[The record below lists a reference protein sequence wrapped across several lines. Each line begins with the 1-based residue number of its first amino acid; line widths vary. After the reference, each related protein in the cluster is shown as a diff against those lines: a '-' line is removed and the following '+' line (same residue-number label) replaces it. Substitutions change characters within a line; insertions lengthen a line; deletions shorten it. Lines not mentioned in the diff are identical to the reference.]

1 LVGIDGNRIPAAETV
16 ALFASPGDS
25 ELIRSIL
32 TDSAIHHVE
41 VDRGGLPAAI
51 RSQKMAAAIVD
62 EALFD
67 DELIAALEAAV
78 ADQPAWSN
86 FPFILLMDRAS
97 TTRHADL
104 MQALGNVGVVERPL
118 DASMLVPN
126 VRGALR
132 SRRRQR
138 EAEAYLLQRQEAQS
152 RLQQLTENLEARVR
166 ARTDDLA
173 SANGRLLREI
183 EERRHAEEQLRESE
197 ELYRY
202 TVELSQQLVW
212 TASPEGRVLSLS
224 ARFSEL
230 TGLDRKIDP
239 HEGWLAVLHPDDRG
253 AILQLWEEILSTA
266 EPSAGQFRM
275 RLADGSYRTFV
286 ARAAPRKDRD
296 GRVIRWYGSTE
307 DVEDQKQAEAARA
320 AAEERYR
327 LAARAT
333 NDAIW
338 DLDLVTSQI
347 HWSESASETL
357 GYPGRKLGTT
367 PMAWWEERVHPE
379 DRQEVVESLER
390 AASRGASRWS
400 ATYRFRQ
407 KNGDYATFFDR
418 GFIVRD
424 EKGEVA
430 RFVGAM
436 TDLSERQRADE
447 EIRRMQAEL
456 IHVSRLSAMGTMGS
470 TLAHELN
477 QPLTAVTNYVRGSR
491 RLLADGDRER
501 IGEVSD
507 ALEAA
512 EAGAIRAGQIVRR
525 LRELVA
531 RGTAAM
537 RREELPKLI
546 DEAGVIAFVDSKFLG
561 VTPRVELDPAA
572 HWVEADRI
580 QIQQVLINLIRNAM
594 QAVRG
599 CEAREVAVSTRR
611 LSPGQVEV
619 SVADTGAGI
628 PASVRDGLFSPFQ
641 GTKAE
646 GLGIGLSI
654 SRTIVEAHGG
664 KIWAEDR
671 VGGGSV
677 FRFTLPAIPDKAGA

>member
-1 LVGIDGNRIPAAETV
+1 MGRRGKKIEALEPV
-16 ALFASPGDS
+16 AVLASPGDTEQICAILEES
-25 ELIRSIL
+25 GVYCVPVGREGLAEAVRSHELCATI
-32 TDSAIHHVE
+32 A
-41 VDRGGLPAAI
+41 
-51 RSQKMAAAIVD
+51 D

-67 DELIAALEAAV
+67 EELIAALEAAV
-78 ADQPAWSN
+78 AEQPAWSN

-97 TTRHADL
+97 ASRHARI
-104 MQALGNVGVVERPL
+104 MQALGNVGVVERPI
-118 DASMLVPN
+118 DAAILVPN
-126 VRGALR
+126 VHAALR

-138 EAEAYLLQRQEAQS
+138 EAEAYLLQRQEAEC
-152 RLQQLTENLEARVR
+152 RLQQLTETLEARVR

-173 SANGRLLREI
+173 SANQRLLREI
-183 EERRHAEEQLRESE
+183 EDRRRAEEELRESE
-197 ELYRY
+197 ELYRF

-212 TASPEGRVLSLS
+212 TASPEGRILSLS

-230 TGLDRKIDP
+230 TGIDRKMDP
-239 HEGWLAVLHPDDRG
+239 HEGWLASLHPDDEE
-253 AILQLWEEILSTA
+253 AILALWEEVLRT
-266 EPSAGQFRM
+266 EQPSSGEFRM
-275 RLADGSYRTFV
+275 RLADGSYRTFI
-286 ARAAPRKDRD
+286 ARAAPRKDKK

-307 DVEDQKQAEAARA
+307 DIEDQKQAQAARN

-338 DLDLVTSQI
+338 DWDLATDEI
-347 HWSESASETL
+347 HWSESSSETL

-367 PMAWWEERVHPE
+367 SLAWWEERVHPE
-379 DRQEVVESLER
+379 DREHTVGSLER
-390 AASRGASRWS
+390 AAKRGANRWS

-407 KNGDYATFFDR
+407 KNGDYSTFFDR

-424 EKGEVA
+424 EKGDVT

-436 TDLSERQRADE
+436 TDLSERQRAEE

-491 RLLADGDRER
+491 RLLSDGDRNR
-501 IGEVSD
+501 IQEVGD

-512 EAGAIRAGQIVRR
+512 ETAALRAGQIVRR

-531 RGTAAM
+531 RGTAAI

-546 DEAGVIAFVDSKFLG
+546 DEAGVIAFVDAHFLG
-561 VTPRVELDPAA
+561 VTPHVDLDPAA

-580 QIQQVLINLIRNAM
+580 QIQQVLINLVRNAM
-594 QAVRG
+594 QAVKD
-599 CEAREVAVSTRR
+599 CKVKEVTVCTQRT
-611 LSPGQVEV
+611 SPGQIEV
-619 SVADTGAGI
+619 SVADTGGGI
-628 PASVRDGLFSPFQ
+628 PPSVREGLFSPFQ
-641 GTKAE
+641 GTKPE

-671 VGGGSV
+671 EGGGSV
-677 FRFTLPAIPDKAGA
+677 FRFTLPAVPDKAGA

>member
-1 LVGIDGNRIPAAETV
+1 VAREGNRIEAADTV
-16 ALFASPGDS
+16 AVFASAPDAA
-25 ELIRSIL
+25 LIHSIL
-32 TDSAIHHVE
+32 RESGIYYADVGREDLA
-41 VDRGGLPAAI
+41 DAI
-51 RSQKMAAAIVD
+51 RSQEPCAAVVD
-62 EALFD
+62 EALFN
-67 DELIAALEAAV
+67 EQLIESLEGMI

-97 TTRHADL
+97 TSRHARI

-126 VRGALR
+126 IRAALR

-138 EAEAYLLQRQEAQS
+138 EAEAYLLQRQEAET

-173 SANGRLLREI
+173 SANKRLLREI
-183 EERRHAEEQLRESE
+183 DERRRAEEQLRESE

-212 TASPEGRVLSLS
+212 TASPEGRILSLS
-224 ARFSEL
+224 ARFSEM
-230 TGLDRKIDP
+230 TGLDRKVDP
-239 HEGWLAVLHPDDRG
+239 HEGWLAVVHPDELDVL
-253 AILQLWEEILSTA
+253 LQVWQDTLGSSAPNTA
-266 EPSAGQFRM
+266 EFRM

-286 ARAAPRKDRD
+286 ARAAPRKDEQ
-296 GRVIRWYGSTE
+296 GQVIRWYGFTE
-307 DVEDQKQAEAARA
+307 DIEDQKRAEAARA

-338 DLDLVTSQI
+338 DLDLATNEI

-367 PMAWWEERVHPE
+367 TMAWWEERVHPE
-379 DRQEVVESLER
+379 DRQKAIDSLER
-390 AASRGASRWS
+390 AVRRGTSRWS

-407 KNGDYATFFDR
+407 ANGDYATFFDR

-436 TDLSERQRADE
+436 TDLSERQRAE
-447 EIRRMQAEL
+447 QEIRRMQAEL

-491 RLLADGDRER
+491 RLLAGGDQSRLGE
-501 IGEVSD
+501 IGG
-507 ALEAA
+507 ALESAETAA
-512 EAGAIRAGQIVRR
+512 LRAGQIVRR

-531 RGTAAM
+531 RGTAAV

-546 DEAGVIAFVDSKFLG
+546 DEAGVIAFVDANFLG
-561 VTPRVELDPAA
+561 VTPRMDLDPAA

-580 QIQQVLINLIRNAM
+580 QIQQVLINLIRNAV
-594 QAVRG
+594 QAVKDS
-599 CEAREVAVSTRR
+599 AIREVMVCTKRT
-611 LSPGQVEV
+611 SPGQIEV
-619 SVADTGAGI
+619 SVADTGEGI
-628 PASVRDGLFSPFQ
+628 PASVREGLFSPFQ

-671 VGGGSV
+671 EGGGSV
-677 FRFTLPAIPDKAGA
+677 FRFTLPAVPDKAGA